1 MTPSTIGRYEVKSE
15 LGRGGMAILYRAF
28 DPRFERDVA
37 IKVLPHEFLYDETF
51 LARFEQEAKAIARLE
66 HVAIVPVYDFGMHEG
81 QPYLVMRYMPGGSLA
96 DRIAREGPFDLD
108 EAVRI
113 TARIADALDAAHRRG
128 VIHRDV
134 KPGNVLFDADGHAYL
149 TDFGIVKLTEST
161 AQLTGSG
168 IVGTP
173 SYMAP
178 EMARPGMVSPLV
190 DVYALG
196 VMLYQMLAGRL
207 PYDAD
212 TPIGQMM
219 AHVTKPV
226 PDVREARPDLP
237 PTIQVVLD
245 KALAKE
251 PEHRCQSAGEV
262 ADRLCA
268 ILPDCVPD
276 RTWARTEVADD
287 DLYGTTPGPAV
298 APPVGGPGA
307 TMPESGPPAGPPAE
321 TGGTVLE
328 SGRIPTPPP
337 SGPGGTVLGPDLT
350 PTPPPR
356 RDTGS
361 TQIEPRLE
369 DDGTLLE
376 GDYAAPAWSARGVG
390 AANSQSKRQ
399 SRFEPPRKRGIPIWV
414 WVGGVAVAG
423 GLVIGVIVLL
433 LTGLLGNGGG
443 AAQPP
448 GEPTATQ
455 APTAGA
461 GTGIASGGVGK
472 ATEEAATTEPPP
484 PTETP
489 LPTETP
495 VPVPAFRTVS
505 LTGVTNG
512 AFTFIDP
519 PLGELTLGGVPFVI
533 DGQFKTQAV
542 PPPNDTYP
550 TEVVIPV
557 DAPRAFRL
565 YLLVTAGDGF
575 PQFAGS
581 VIGGVYA
588 TCDGDEMHVA
598 DLVLGENLREWH
610 SVGEIVKQAPDA
622 EEVWVGEIEGIGYDG
637 HLDMQTVDLPQACVE
652 GALSAV
658 RLTDVSVDTVGS
670 MDPALNISGVTVEV
684 YE

>member
-96 DRIAREGPFDLD
+96 DRITQEGPLDLD

-113 TARIADALDAAHRRG
+113 TALDAAHRRG

-237 PTIQVVLD
+237 PAIQVVLD

-276 RTWARTEVADD
+276 RTWAQTEVADD
-287 DLYGTTPGPAV
+287 DLYGTTPGSAV
-298 APPVGGPGA
+298 SPPTPGPGA

-321 TGGTVLE
+321 YGETMPNGTLAE
-328 SGRIPTPPP
+328 SDRIPTPPP
-337 SGPGGTVLGPDLT
+337 ADYGGTMVE
-350 PTPPPR
+350 PT
-356 RDTGS
+356 
-361 TQIEPRLE
+361 LE
-369 DDGTLLE
+369 DGTLLE
-376 GDYAAPAWSARGVG
+376 GDYAAPTGGAWPSAEPARPARRGL
-390 AANSQSKRQ
+390 
-399 SRFEPPRKRGIPIWV
+399 PIWV
-414 WVGGVAVAG
+414 WVGGVAVVG

-433 LTGLLGNGGG
+433 LTGLLGNGVG
-443 AAQPP
+443 AVEPP
-448 GEPTATQ
+448 GNPTATQ
-455 APTAGA
+455 APTTGA
-461 GTGIASGGVGK
+461 GTAIASGGIGK
-472 ATEEAATTEPPP
+472 ATETAP

-512 AFTFIDP
+512 EFTFIDP

-550 TEVVIPV
+550 TEVVIQT

-575 PQFAGS
+575 PEFAGS

-610 SVGEIVKQAPDA
+610 SVGDIIKVAPSA

-637 HLDMQTVDLPQACVE
+637 HLDMQTVDLPEACVA
-652 GALSAV
+652 GTLTAV
-658 RLTDVSVDTVGS
+658 RLTDLSVDTVGS
-670 MDPALNISGVTVEV
+670 MDPALNVAGVTVEV

>member
-1 MTPSTIGRYEVKSE
+1 
-15 LGRGGMAILYRAF
+15 
-28 DPRFERDVA
+28 
-37 IKVLPHEFLYDETF
+37 
-51 LARFEQEAKAIARLE
+51 
-66 HVAIVPVYDFGMHEG
+66 
-81 QPYLVMRYMPGGSLA
+81 
-96 DRIAREGPFDLD
+96 
-108 EAVRI
+108 
-113 TARIADALDAAHRRG
+113 
-128 VIHRDV
+128 
-134 KPGNVLFDADGHAYL
+134 
-149 TDFGIVKLTEST
+149 
-161 AQLTGSG
+161 
-168 IVGTP
+168 
-173 SYMAP
+173 
-178 EMARPGMVSPLV
+178 
-190 DVYALG
+190 
-196 VMLYQMLAGRL
+196 MLYQMLAGRL

-276 RTWARTEVADD
+276 RTWAQTEVADD
-287 DLYGTTPGPAV
+287 DLYGTTPGPA
-298 APPVGGPGA
+298 
-307 TMPESGPPAGPPAE
+307 GPPAAE

-337 SGPGGTVLGPDLT
+337 PSGPSGTLLASDRT
-350 PTPPPR
+350 PPR
-356 RDTGS
+356 RSSSDYGGTLLES
-361 TQIEPRLE
+361 TPE
-369 DDGTLLE
+369 DGTLLE
-376 GDYAAPAWSARGVG
+376 GDYAAPAWSAEP
-390 AANSQSKRQ
+390 AA
-399 SRFEPPRKRGIPIWV
+399 PRRRGIPVWV
-414 WVGGVAVAG
+414 WVGGVAILG

-433 LTGLLGNGGG
+433 LTGLLGNGVG
-443 AAQPP
+443 AVQPP
-448 GEPTATQ
+448 GGPTDAQ

-461 GTGIASGGVGK
+461 GTGIASGGIGK
-472 ATEEAATTEPPP
+472 TTEEAPTTEPPP

-505 LTGVTNG
+505 LTNVVNG

-588 TCDGDEMHVA
+588 TCGEEIHVA
-598 DLVLGENLREWH
+598 DLVLGDNLREWH
-610 SVGEIVKQAPDA
+610 SVGEIVKEAPDA

-637 HLDMQTVDLPQACVE
+637 HLDMQTVDLPDACVE
-652 GALSAV
+652 GTLSAV